1 MKLSCERPYM
11 VAGRYPVPCE
21 RCTPCWVK
29 RKARWATR
37 LELELVATGDAS
49 GQPSSFVTLT
59 YRDEDL
65 PPGGSLR
72 KRDVQLY
79 VKRLRKAVAKASG
92 LRFRVS
98 YCGEYGGRRGRAH
111 YHLMAFGLC
120 PWTYGELIKASWGLG
135 ENVDVKEAEPGRC
148 RYMTEDMV
156 KSLAADDLRECPFIE
171 GPRGRAGGLGA
182 AFARKVGQAAIASP
196 AVRKRVY
203 EAGDVP
209 SQVRIGGRTVQ
220 FDRTLKRHARVGA
233 ELDPAICSER
243 AAAEFYRRCDEA
255 SAVVGRAA
263 WGSGLVQTDEQRNVQ
278 RAKRRAIFRKVGTL

>member
-29 RKARWATR
+29 RKARWATK
-37 LELELVATGDAS
+37 LELELLATWDAS
-49 GQPSSFVTLT
+49 GRLSSFVTDT
-59 YRDEDL
+59 YDAEHL

-72 KRDVQLY
+72 KRDFQLRM
-79 VKRLRKAVAKASG
+79 KRLRVAVARAG
-92 LRFRVS
+92 HPAFRVA
-98 YCGEYGGRRGRAH
+98 YCGEYGTRLGRPH
-111 YHLMAFGLC
+111 YHSLLFGLD
-120 PWTYGELIKASWGLG
+120 PWEWADMIKATWGLG
-135 ENVDVKEAEPGRC
+135 GTDVKQAEPGRC
-148 RYMTEDMV
+148 RYMTQDMV

-196 AVRKRVY
+196 AVRKRVH

-233 ELDPAICSER
+233 ELDAVSCSER

-263 WGSGLVQTDEQRNVQ
+263 WGSGLVQTDEQRNLQ
-278 RAKRRAIFRKVGTL
+278 RAKRRAIFRKAGTL